1 MRYGTLALLIL
12 IVSGFAAWADPVPQ
26 GVIVKENPAD
36 LTIEVWPA
44 KESYLAGQRLE
55 LNVRLSQAAYV
66 YLYAISSQGRVTLL
80 YPNAYELEN
89 LKNAGLQRFPG
100 NRYSL
105 VVEGQSGI
113 EVVQAVATLEPVD
126 LLSLAEAAP
135 SAQFPFVPLP
145 GEPAALAAQVQG
157 LLAQTLAQERW
168 ATGWTQ
174 FRIVAP
180 PSQRWV
186 VRSFPH
192 EAEVYLDGQLVGLTP
207 EELVLAPPAR
217 AGQSAQAE
225 LVLVR
230 GGQVIWSGVLRM
242 TNGADGKLQ
251 LKAVSKN
258 GSAAVSTRTEGD
270 TTFLDIQL
278 QEAQPVRGE
287 EESDEEDESLIS
299 LDPSFDFR
307 RGPSL
312 GGSLSANL
320 GGHPSG
326 ISTFGLE
333 FGISALRLGIG
344 LADTA
349 DEVPEFF
356 DVGTPMD
363 LGPEWVLNED
373 PEVELYGKLSL
384 NTGFEGLWLEV
395 GGGLVYQVQAHVAI
409 PDFAGPAPL
418 DVSVLPN
425 GYRVERFEAA
435 GIVGLAY
442 RVGKVLLQVGYD
454 THRGVVG
461 GLGVIF

>member
-1 MRYGTLALLIL
+1 MRHGALALAIL
-12 IVSGFAAWADPVPQ
+12 LASGCASWADPVPQ

-36 LTIEVWPA
+36 LAIEVWPA

-66 YLYAISSQGRVTLL
+66 YLYAVSSQGRVTLL
-80 YPNAYELEN
+80 YPNAYELGN
-89 LKNAGLQRFPG
+89 LRKAGLHHFPG
-100 NRYSL
+100 NRYRL

-113 EVVQAVATLEPVD
+113 EVVQAIATLEPVD

-135 SAQFPFVPLP
+135 STQLPFVPLP

-168 ATGWTQ
+168 AVGWTQ
-174 FRIVAP
+174 FHIVAP

-192 EAEVYLDGQLVGLTP
+192 EAEVYLNGQLVGLTP

-217 AGQSAQAE
+217 AGQSAQVE

-242 TNGADGKLQ
+242 TNGADGKLA
-251 LKAVSKN
+251 LKVVSKDDN
-258 GSAAVSTRTEGD
+258 AAVSTRTEGD
-270 TTFLDIQL
+270 TTFLDIRL

-287 EESDEEDESLIS
+287 PEGPGEVDASVIS

-307 RGPSL
+307 RGSL

-333 FGISALRLGIG
+333 FGISAVRLGIG

-356 DVGTPMD
+356 DVGTPLD
-363 LGPEWVLNED
+363 LGTEWVLNED
-373 PEVELYGKLSL
+373 PEVEIYGKLSL
-384 NTGFEGLWLEV
+384 GTGFEGLWLEL
-395 GGGLVYQVQAHVAI
+395 GAGLVYQVQAHVAA
-409 PDFAGPAPL
+409 PDFAGPVPL

-425 GYRVERFEAA
+425 GYRIELFEAA

-442 RVGKVLLQVGYD
+442 RFGNVLLQAGYD

-461 GLGVIF
+461 GLGVVF